1 MQMTGNA
8 EAARRIVAINA
19 ELAKPLP
26 LETRNALVTEQRT
39 IWDSLFAGCTYEAIA
54 DTVH

>member
-8 EAARRIVAINA
+8 EAARRIVAINV
-19 ELAKPLP
+19 ELAKPLA
-26 LETRNALVTEQRT
+26 LEERNRLVSEQRT
-39 IWDSLFAGCTYEAIA
+39 IWDSLFTGQSYEAIA